1 MVNLNLLIN
10 TESFL
15 NEVNKHSFYSPDKD
29 GVNEVSLDCTK
40 DMVISISD
48 LSKIIYSMLIKQ
60 DSDNTTRPKSYVCT
74 MCDGKKEVLNGDPM
88 NGMEI
93 CPTCEGQG
101 HFLCFPRTTRE

>member
-1 MVNLNLLIN
+1 MMANLNLLIN

-15 NEVNKHSFYSPDKD
+15 NEVKK
-29 GVNEVSLDCTK
+29 
-40 DMVISISD
+40 ISISAFSERNREEEYIP
-48 LSKIIYSMLIKQ
+48 LSELENLIQSMLTKQ